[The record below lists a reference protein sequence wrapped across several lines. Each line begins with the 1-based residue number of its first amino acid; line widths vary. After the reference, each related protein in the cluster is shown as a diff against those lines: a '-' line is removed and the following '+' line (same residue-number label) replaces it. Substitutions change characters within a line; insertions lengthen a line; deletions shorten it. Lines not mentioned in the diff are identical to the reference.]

1 MSTESKEIVERVRDL
16 YMRYGI
22 KSITMDD
29 VASQLGMSKKTLYQ
43 FVSNKEELVGKVID
57 LEIELLNKGMECPE
71 RDNVNA
77 IEELLFVGKVI
88 NKKMKELNY
97 STLFDLKKYY
107 PHHYERLTNARRE
120 KMHINVIRNI
130 EKGQHEGLYRKDL
143 DSNIIARIQISRVE
157 GIVDNDILS
166 VEEFT
171 SERFFTEIFVYH
183 IRGIANQTGIEFL
196 DNKMKDFDI
205 NDFNSLFKQ

>member
-1 MSTESKEIVERVRDL
+1 MSTEFKEIVERVRDL
-16 YMRYGI
+16 YLRYGI

-29 VASQLGMSKKTLYQ
+29 VASNLSISKKTLYQ
-43 FVSNKEELVGKVID
+43 FVSNKDELVGKVID
-57 LEIELLNKGMECPE
+57 LEIDQINKGMDCPE

-77 IEELLFVGKVI
+77 IEELLIVSKIV
-88 NKKMKELNY
+88 NQKMKEVNQ

-120 KMHINVIRNI
+120 KMYVNVIRNI
-130 EKGQHEGLYRKDL
+130 EKGQQEGLYRNDL
-143 DSNIIARIQISRVE
+143 DLNIIARIQISRVE
-157 GIVDNDILS
+157 SIVDNDILS